1 VKKSDMRRGENK
13 ATQKPHSTE
22 LKVKIAVEALKG
34 QKTMN
39 ELASV
44 YSVHPHQIS
53 RWKQEVLEILTAG
66 FSRRRERAAK
76 DELELRE
83 RLYSQIGQLEVELD
97 WLKKSLD
104 WPL

>member
-1 VKKSDMRRGENK
+1 MQRRS
-13 ATQKPHSTE
+13 HSTE
-22 LKVKIAVEALKG
+22 LKVKIAVEVLKG

-44 YSVHPHQIS
+44 YSVHPNQIS
-53 RWKQEVLEILTAG
+53 RWKQEALEILMAG

-83 RLYSQIGQLEVELD
+83 RLYSQIGQLKVELD
-97 WLKKSLD
+97 WLKKKSGLA
-104 WPL
+104 L